1 MNYSDDEDEEISYN
15 DYYNMGYYNGEDCDI
30 EHLDMRKLD
39 PEYFTYECLTVEE
52 VERLL
57 NESVELLSTSLQVK
71 IFFILWRNNTS
82 YPVTICLSCFLF
94 TNTIHYAVSIFTSY
108 RNPEVQIDVSNTS
121 GK

>member
-57 NESVELLSTSLQVK
+57 NESVELLSTSLQVN
-71 IFFILWRNNTS
+71 IFFILRRNKSLFLSS
-82 YPVTICLSCFLF
+82 YQSFELFPVYKY
-94 TNTIHYAVSIFTSY
+94 HYAVAFFMSDRKPDFFKFMFLI
-108 RNPEVQIDVSNTS
+108 I
-121 GK
+121 

>member
-57 NESVELLSTSLQVK
+57 NESVELLSTSLQVN
-71 IFFILWRNNTS
+71 IFFILWRNLYS
-82 YPVTICLSCFLF
+82 YPVTSFLSCFLF
-94 TNTIHYAVSIFTSY
+94 TNTIMLLPSLWVIVSLTF
-108 RNPEVQIDVSNTS
+108 
-121 GK
+121 